1 MKDTTRIIIADDHQ
15 IVIDGIKSMLQNQ
28 NNYEIVAEARNGQ
41 EAIDMINAKPQA
53 IDVLITDISMSLL
66 TGIELCRM
74 VKSQHEH
81 VKVIV
86 LSMYSSP
93 AMVKESLAAEADAY
107 VLKNSGKDELL
118 SALYKV
124 CNDGTYYSDE
134 IIPLIYS
141 QIEKEKEIRE
151 NTQVLSERERDV
163 LQLILREH
171 TSEEI
176 ANKLHISKKT
186 VDNHRSNILQKTN
199 SKSTIGL
206 VKYAL
211 KNGFK

>member
-1 MKDTTRIIIADDHQ
+1 MNDTTNIIIADDHQ
-15 IVIDGIKSMLQNQ
+15 IVIDGMKSMLQNQ
-28 NNYEIVAEARNGQ
+28 DNYEIIAEASNGQ

-53 IDVLITDISMSLL
+53 VDVLITDISMPLL

-74 VKSQHEH
+74 VKSKHAH
-81 VKVIV
+81 IKVIV

-141 QIEKEKEIRE
+141 QIEKEKEIKE

-163 LQLILREH
+163 LQLILKEN

-176 ANKLHISKKT
+176 AKKLHISKKT
-186 VDNHRSNILQKTN
+186 VDNHRSNRLQKTN

>member
-1 MKDTTRIIIADDHQ
+1 MKDRYNVIIADDHQ
-15 IVIDGIKSMLQNQ
+15 IVIDGIKSMLENQ
-28 NNYEIVAEARNGQ
+28 NSYQIVADACNGQ
-41 EAIDMINAKPQA
+41 EAIDMINAKPSEC
-53 IDVLITDISMSLL
+53 DVLITDISMSLL
-66 TGIELCRM
+66 TGIELCKM
-74 VKSQHEH
+74 VKSEH
-81 VKVIV
+81 PHIKVII
-86 LSMYSSP
+86 LSMYSSA

-107 VLKNSGKDELL
+107 VLKSAGKDVLL
-118 SALYKV
+118 SALHKV

-141 QIEKEKEIRE
+141 QLEKEKEIKE

-163 LQLILREH
+163 LQLIIKEH

>member
-1 MKDTTRIIIADDHQ
+1 MNDTTNIIIADDHQ
-15 IVIDGIKSMLQNQ
+15 IVIDGMKSMLQNQ
-28 NNYEIVAEARNGQ
+28 DNYEIIAEASNGQ

-53 IDVLITDISMSLL
+53 VDVLITDISMPLL

-74 VKSQHEH
+74 VKSKHAH
-81 VKVIV
+81 IKVIV

-141 QIEKEKEIRE
+141 QIEKEKEIKE

-163 LQLILREH
+163 LQLILKEN

-176 ANKLHISKKT
+176 AKKLHISKKT